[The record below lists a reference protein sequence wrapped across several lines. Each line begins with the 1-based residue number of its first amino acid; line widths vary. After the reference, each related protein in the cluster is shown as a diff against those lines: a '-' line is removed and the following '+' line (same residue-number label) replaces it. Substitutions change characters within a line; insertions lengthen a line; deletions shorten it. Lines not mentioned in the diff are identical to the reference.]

1 VYRRPLDFPD
11 NFVARRFE
19 VGRARGAP
27 HRTDQIIQ
35 APGNRLGLAL
45 LRRVFVRAGL
55 TRIQRDPTDEP
66 QIVETWL

>member
-1 VYRRPLDFPD
+1 MFI
-11 NFVARRFE
+11 ARRSE

-27 HRTDQIIQ
+27 HVTDQIIQ